1 MIVRSFKDIEGTD
14 RHVKAASG
22 TWESKRIV
30 LAKEKV
36 GFSLHETILYAGTET
51 SMWYANHIEA
61 VVCVEGEAELTD
73 NETGQKYTITPGT
86 MYLLDGHERHTMRI
100 KKDFRC
106 ICVFN
111 PPVTGREDHDE
122 NGVYLLLTEP
132 EPRRCDITLT
142 TTVTDLYP
150 SRGATE
156 VSVPRQD
163 PVVWGTPDAPG
174 PISVAGLQAYERDG
188 FLPVEQLI
196 PDDEVAVYRQELEQ
210 LVTDPAIRADERSVI
225 EPKSKEIRS
234 VFEVHRISEVF
245 AKLVRDERV
254 VGRAR
259 QILGSDV
266 YVHQSRINVKP
277 GFGASGFYW
286 HSDFETWHAEDGLPN
301 MRTVSVSIALTENY
315 DTNGGLMIMPG
326 SHRMFLGC
334 AGATPKDNYKQ
345 SLQMQDAG
353 TPSDEAL
360 TAMASEYGIKLFTGK
375 AGSATWFDCNCMHGS
390 GDNITPFPRSN
401 VFIVFNSVEN
411 AAVKPF
417 AAPVPRPTFIGARD
431 FTPVR

>member
-1 MIVRSFKDIEGTD
+1 MT
-14 RHVKAASG
+14 
-22 TWESKRIV
+22 
-30 LAKEKV
+30 
-36 GFSLHETILYAGTET
+36 
-51 SMWYANHIEA
+51 
-61 VVCVEGEAELTD
+61 
-73 NETGQKYTITPGT
+73 
-86 MYLLDGHERHTMRI
+86 
-100 KKDFRC
+100 
-106 ICVFN
+106 
-111 PPVTGREDHDE
+111 
-122 NGVYLLLTEP
+122 
-132 EPRRCDITLT
+132 TL
-142 TTVTDLYP
+142 TDLYP

-156 VSVPRQD
+156 VAAPRQD
-163 PVVWGTPDAPG
+163 PVLWGAPGEPG
-174 PISVAGLQAYERDG
+174 PITVPELQTYERDG
-188 FLPVEQLI
+188 FLPVEELI
-196 PDDEVAVYRQELEQ
+196 TEDEVAVYRQELER
-210 LVTDPAIRADERSVI
+210 LVTDPAIRADDRSIV
-225 EPKSKEIRS
+225 EPQTQEIRS
-234 VFEVHRISEVF
+234 VFEVHRISEIF
-245 AKLVRDERV
+245 ARLVRDERV

-326 SHRMFLGC
+326 SHKTYLGC
-334 AGATPKDNYKQ
+334 AGATPKDNYKK

-360 TAMASEYGIKLFTGK
+360 NRLATRHGIKLFTGK

-411 AAVKPF
+411 AAVEPF
-417 AAPVPRPTFIGARD
+417 SAPVRRPEFIGARD

>member
-1 MIVRSFKDIEGTD
+1 MT
-14 RHVKAASG
+14 
-22 TWESKRIV
+22 
-30 LAKEKV
+30 
-36 GFSLHETILYAGTET
+36 
-51 SMWYANHIEA
+51 
-61 VVCVEGEAELTD
+61 
-73 NETGQKYTITPGT
+73 TP
-86 MYLLDGHERHTMRI
+86 
-100 KKDFRC
+100 
-106 ICVFN
+106 
-111 PPVTGREDHDE
+111 
-122 NGVYLLLTEP
+122 
-132 EPRRCDITLT
+132 
-142 TTVTDLYP
+142 VTDLYP

-163 PVVWGTPDAPG
+163 PVVWGAPGTPG
-174 PISVAGLQAYERDG
+174 PIPVAGLQAYERDG
-188 FLPVEQLI
+188 FLAMDELI
-196 PDDEVAVYRQELEQ
+196 GPDEVARYRRELER
-210 LVTDPAIRADERSVI
+210 LVADPGIRADERAIV
-225 EPKSKEIRS
+225 EPKSREIRS

-245 AKLVRDERV
+245 AELVRDERV

-286 HSDFETWHAEDGLPN
+286 HSDFETWHAEDGLPH
-301 MRTVSVSIALTENY
+301 MRAVSVSIALTENH

-326 SHRMFLGC
+326 SHRTFLGC
-334 AGATPKDNYKQ
+334 AGATPEDNYRR
-345 SLQMQDAG
+345 SLRMQEAG

-360 TAMASEYGIKLFTGK
+360 TALADRYGIRLFTGR

-411 AAVKPF
+411 AALEPF
-417 AAPVPRPTFIGARD
+417 AAPVRRPEFIGARD

>member
-1 MIVRSFKDIEGTD
+1 MS
-14 RHVKAASG
+14 
-22 TWESKRIV
+22 
-30 LAKEKV
+30 
-36 GFSLHETILYAGTET
+36 TI
-51 SMWYANHIEA
+51 
-61 VVCVEGEAELTD
+61 
-73 NETGQKYTITPGT
+73 
-86 MYLLDGHERHTMRI
+86 
-100 KKDFRC
+100 
-106 ICVFN
+106 
-111 PPVTGREDHDE
+111 
-122 NGVYLLLTEP
+122 
-132 EPRRCDITLT
+132 
-142 TTVTDLYP
+142 TDLYP

-156 VSVPRQD
+156 VSAPRQD
-163 PVVWGTPDAPG
+163 PVVWGAPGTPG
-174 PISVAGLQAYERDG
+174 PITVSELQSYERDG
-188 FLPVEQLI
+188 FLPVEELI
-196 PDDEVAVYRQELEQ
+196 RPDELGVYQRELQ
-210 LVTDPAIRADERSVI
+210 RLVTDPAIRADERSIV
-225 EPKSKEIRS
+225 EPKSQEIRS

-245 AKLVRDERV
+245 AQLVRDERV

-301 MRTVSVSIALTENY
+301 MRTVSVSIALTENL

-326 SHRMFLGC
+326 SHKTFLGC
-334 AGATPKDNYKQ
+334 SGETPTDNYKK

-360 TAMASEYGIKLFTGK
+360 TKFATRHGIKLFTGK

-411 AAVKPF
+411 AAVEPF
-417 AAPVPRPTFIGARD
+417 AAPVRRPEFIGARD

>member
-1 MIVRSFKDIEGTD
+1 MTV
-14 RHVKAASG
+14 
-22 TWESKRIV
+22 
-30 LAKEKV
+30 
-36 GFSLHETILYAGTET
+36 
-51 SMWYANHIEA
+51 
-61 VVCVEGEAELTD
+61 
-73 NETGQKYTITPGT
+73 
-86 MYLLDGHERHTMRI
+86 
-100 KKDFRC
+100 
-106 ICVFN
+106 
-111 PPVTGREDHDE
+111 
-122 NGVYLLLTEP
+122 
-132 EPRRCDITLT
+132 T

-150 SRGATE
+150 SRGTTE

-163 PVVWGTPDAPG
+163 PVVWGSPATPG
-174 PISVAGLQAYERDG
+174 PIPVADLQAYERDG
-188 FLPVEQLI
+188 FLALDELI
-196 PDDEVAVYRQELEQ
+196 TADEVAVYRQELQ
-210 LVTDPAIRADERSVI
+210 RLVTDPEIRTDERSIV

-234 VFEVHRISEVF
+234 VFEVHKISEVF
-245 AKLVRDERV
+245 AGLVRDERV

-266 YVHQSRINVKP
+266 YVHQSRINIKP

-326 SHRMFLGC
+326 SHRTFLGC
-334 AGATPKDNYKQ
+334 AGATPKDNYKK

-360 TAMASEYGIKLFTGK
+360 TAMANQYGIKLFTGK

-411 AAVKPF
+411 TAVEPF
-417 AAPVPRPTFIGARD
+417 AAPVPRPAYIGARD

>member
-1 MIVRSFKDIEGTD
+1 MTTAP
-14 RHVKAASG
+14 VK
-22 TWESKRIV
+22 
-30 LAKEKV
+30 
-36 GFSLHETILYAGTET
+36 
-51 SMWYANHIEA
+51 
-61 VVCVEGEAELTD
+61 
-73 NETGQKYTITPGT
+73 
-86 MYLLDGHERHTMRI
+86 
-100 KKDFRC
+100 
-106 ICVFN
+106 
-111 PPVTGREDHDE
+111 
-122 NGVYLLLTEP
+122 
-132 EPRRCDITLT
+132 
-142 TTVTDLYP
+142 DLYP
-150 SRGATE
+150 TRGSTE
-156 VSVPRQD
+156 VTVPRQD
-163 PVVWGTPDAPG
+163 PVVWGSLDTPG
-174 PISVAGLQAYERDG
+174 PIPAADLQGYERGG
-188 FLPVEQLI
+188 FLAIDQLI
-196 PDDEVAVYRQELEQ
+196 TPDEVAVYKRELDR
-210 LVTDPAIRADERSVI
+210 LVTDPAIRADERSIV

-245 AKLVRDERV
+245 ANLVRDERV

-301 MRTVSVSIALTENY
+301 MRTVSVSIALTENH

-326 SHRMFLGC
+326 SHRTFLGC
-334 AGATPKDNYKQ
+334 AGATPKDNYKK

-360 TAMASEYGIKLFTGK
+360 TALAGEHGIRLFTGK

-411 AAVKPF
+411 TAVEPF
-417 AAPVPRPTFIGARD
+417 AAPVRRPEFIGARD
-431 FTPVR
+431 FTPVK